1 MNLHG
6 VKFANSLAD
15 SPLRSFYRE
24 NKMDTILKIL
34 VDYKLIDICIVLV
47 GTLAFA
53 LIFDRFKAL
62 FFDLALPSEQ
72 FMKQVMHMIHHD
84 KMEEA
89 ITFCS
94 ANEKKPL
101 AFVIKRILEKSDRE
115 NEAIDQSL
123 DIAAGEVAP
132 KLIKN
137 LGHLSMVANVVT
149 LIGLLGTVCG
159 LIVAFKA
166 VSFADVSQ
174 KQTLLAEGI
183 SIAMTATA
191 LGLIVAIPTMF
202 LYSFLHAKQSR
213 LFSEIDLNANVV
225 IEALRSR
232 GYTQF
237 SEEKVYPTSNKVDGV
252 GEKKIP
258 KPKSA

>member
-1 MNLHG
+1 
-6 VKFANSLAD
+6 
-15 SPLRSFYRE
+15 
-24 NKMDTILKIL
+24 MDTILKVL
-34 VDYKLIDICIVLV
+34 VDYYLIDISIGLV
-47 GTLAFA
+47 GAMAFA
-53 LIFDRFKAL
+53 LVFDRFKAL
-62 FFDLALPSEQ
+62 FVDLALPADQ
-72 FMKQVMHMIHHD
+72 FMKQVMTMIQND
-84 KMEEA
+84 KLEEA

-115 NEAIDQSL
+115 NDAIDTSL

-166 VSFADVSQ
+166 VSSADVAQ

-202 LYSFLHAKQSR
+202 TYSFLHAKQSR
-213 LFSEIDLNANVV
+213 LFSEIDLHANIV
-225 IEALRSR
+225 IEALKSR

-237 SEEKVYPTSNKVDGV
+237 TQEKIYPTSNKVDSLTD
-252 GEKKIP
+252 KKIP